1 MTGAGP
7 AALEALWA
15 RLESAWEDEARHAH
29 FLEHA
34 SALGALHFAAA
45 CYRRRLPDGKAQT
58 GLDRAVKLALQLQDG
73 QAPDAG
79 IGRLG
84 RVVKIGFVFVGLMFL
99 SATVWVLWAVV
110 GRR

>member
-1 MTGAGP
+1 MAGAGP

-15 RLESAWEDEARHAH
+15 RLESAWEDDTRHAR
-29 FLEHA
+29 FLEQA
-34 SALGALHFAAA
+34 NSLGALHFAAA
-45 CYRRRLPDGKAQT
+45 RYRSRLPDGKAQT
-58 GLDRAVKLALQLQDG
+58 GLDRAVKLALQLHEG

-84 RVVKIGFVFVGLMFL
+84 RVVKIGFVFIALMFL
-99 SATVWVLWAVV
+99 SATMWVVWVAV